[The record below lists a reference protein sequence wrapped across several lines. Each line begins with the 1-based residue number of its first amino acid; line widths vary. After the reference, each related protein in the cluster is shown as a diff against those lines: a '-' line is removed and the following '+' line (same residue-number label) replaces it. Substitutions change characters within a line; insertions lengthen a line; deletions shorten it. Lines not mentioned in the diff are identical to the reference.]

1 MPATERPTQGRVLS
15 WSGDPLLAAKFAP
28 PAVAPALVTRPRLT
42 DALSAGAQGPLTL
55 VTGPAGAGK
64 SAACAGWSRAGAAPG
79 PVAWLTLDPGDGA
92 PGVFWSYVLEAL
104 RRAVPGRLSGL
115 PVPACPGRVASS
127 LLVRLAAA
135 LEGLAEPVVLVLD
148 GFEKVTGRQVPA
160 GLDFLLAHA
169 GPRFRLVVSSR
180 VDPLLPLHR
189 YRAEG
194 RLTEIRGAALAF
206 TPDETAAL
214 LRAHG
219 LGVRDDA
226 VRDEVVEGLARR
238 TEGWAA
244 GLRLCAVA
252 LQDAGDPAA
261 FVRSF
266 AASERA
272 VSDYLLTEVL
282 DAQPAGVREL
292 LLRSSILDRV
302 DPAVVDALTGRPG
315 AEGVLERLGR
325 DSVFLEIVPGT
336 DGYRFHPLF
345 AGVLRRRLQIEH
357 PALVPRLHGRAAHLL
372 ASAGRPAEA
381 LEHAVQAGQW
391 RFAASEAV
399 RGLLVADLLAEPE
412 TSRIEQTFS
421 CLPASVPGA
430 EPALVAAAC
439 RLIRHDGPGCRARLR
454 PAEDAARQG
463 RPEAVTPE
471 FRLTLALLRLLSV
484 PYGPCEGPA
493 AGEEAAAV
501 AADLT
506 PRPVPEHPG
515 AHPGLEALRLRGL
528 ARSLLGCGL
537 LDAARRTLAEAVGVC
552 PPGTAVHLRHTCL
565 GLLALAESADG
576 ALTSAEDHALE
587 SLAVADR
594 HGLPAG
600 HRSGTGLLALAAV
613 ALAQGDAEAAR
624 RRAEEAALCPDT
636 RSDPLL
642 RTQEA
647 VLRCR
652 FELAHGRWEAAA
664 AVLAGR
670 AADEEHWPAQQL
682 ALARAGVAQ
691 ARGDHLTA
699 AAALRGGTGAA
710 ALVALARSRLAM
722 GSTGRALA
730 LLARAE
736 NTAHAGLPDRV
747 AARLLRA
754 QAAVAHG
761 EKAAAERLVGD
772 ALDAARPERLRRP
785 FIEAGPWLPYLLE
798 RSGGAGALR
807 ARSGWLTER
816 APGSGSPFPG
826 PLQPLSARERDVLAC
841 VQRMMSADEIAAE
854 LGLSVNTVK
863 THLRSVYRKLCVSRR
878 RDAVERGRE
887 LRLL

>member
-1 MPATERPTQGRVLS
+1 MLS
-15 WSGDPLLAAKFAP
+15 WSGDPLLATKFAP
-28 PAVAPALVTRPRLT
+28 PAVPPALVARTRLL
-42 DALSAGAQGPLTL
+42 DALSAGVRGPLTL
-55 VTGPAGAGK
+55 VAGPAGAGK
-64 SAACAGWSRAGAAPG
+64 SAACAAWVRAGAAPG

-92 PGVFWSYVLEAL
+92 PGVFWSYVVEAL
-104 RRAVPGRLSGL
+104 RRAVPGRLSDL

-135 LEGLAEPVVLVLD
+135 LEGPAEPVVLVLD

-169 GPRFRLVVSSR
+169 GAGFHLVVSSR

-194 RLTEIRGAALAF
+194 RLTEIRGGALAF
-206 TPDETAAL
+206 TPDETALL
-214 LRAHG
+214 LRAHD
-219 LGVRDDA
+219 LVVRDEA
-226 VRDEVVEGLARR
+226 VRDEVVQGLTRR

-244 GLRLCAVA
+244 GLRLCVLA
-252 LQDAGDPAA
+252 LQGCGDPAG

-315 AEGVLERLGR
+315 AEAVLERLGR
-325 DSVFLEIVPGT
+325 DSVFLEPVPGT
-336 DGYRFHPLF
+336 DCYRLHPLF
-345 AGVLRRRLQIEH
+345 AGVLRRRLHLRH
-357 PALVPRLHGRAAHLL
+357 PALVPRLHGRAARRL

-381 LEHAVQAGQW
+381 LQHAVQAGQW

-399 RGLLVADLLAEPE
+399 RGLLVTDLLVGPE

-421 CLPASVPGA
+421 RMPASVSGA

-439 RLIRHDGPGCRARLR
+439 RLVRHDGPGCRARLR

-471 FRLTLALLRLLSV
+471 FRLTLALLRLLSL
-484 PYGPCEGPA
+484 PYGPCEGPGA
-493 AGEEAAAV
+493 GEEVGEEVGEEAAAV
-501 AADLT
+501 AADPTL
-506 PRPVPEHPG
+506 RPTAEHIG
-515 AHPGLEALRLRGL
+515 AHPGLEALRLQGL
-528 ARSLLGCGL
+528 ARTLLGCGP
-537 LDAARRTLAEAVGVC
+537 LDAARRTLAEAVGAC
-552 PPGTAVHLRHTCL
+552 PPATAVRLRHTCL

-576 ALTSAEDHALE
+576 ALTAAEDHALGA
-587 SLAVADR
+587 LAVADR
-594 HGLPAG
+594 HGLPPDLRSGAG
-600 HRSGTGLLALAAV
+600 HLALAAV
-613 ALAQGDAEAAR
+613 ALDQGDAEAAR
-624 RRAEEAALCPDT
+624 RRAEEAARCPDT

-642 RTQEA
+642 STREA
-647 VLRCR
+647 TLRCQV
-652 FELAHGRWEAAA
+652 ELAHGRWEAAA
-664 AVLAGR
+664 RVLAGR
-670 AADEEHWPAQQL
+670 VSAAEPWPAQQL

-691 ARGDHLTA
+691 ARGDHRA
-699 AAALRGGTGAA
+699 AVAALRGGGAGAA

-730 LLARAE
+730 LLGRAE
-736 NTAHAGLPDRV
+736 NTPHAGMADRV

-754 QAAVAHG
+754 QAAVAQG
-761 EKAAAERLVGD
+761 EKATAERLVGD
-772 ALDAARPERLRRP
+772 ALDAARPQRLRRP
-785 FIEAGPWLPYLLE
+785 FAEAGPWLPYLLE
-798 RSGGAGALR
+798 RSGGAAALR

-816 APGSGSPFPG
+816 APGNGCPFPG
-826 PLQPLSARERDVLAC
+826 SLQPLSARERDVLAC